1 MTEARELRVPRVTLR
16 PPRADDRGP
25 FIEAL
30 RASESLHASWLD
42 PADPPAWFDRL
53 LSRSGSG
60 TDRSYLV
67 VRLRDDALVGVYNL
81 SQIVYGPLC
90 SAYLGYY
97 ALAPHAGKGYM
108 REGLTLLLAQA
119 FGTLGLHRVEAN
131 IQPGNEASLALVRGA
146 GFRREGFSPGY
157 LRIRDAWRDHE
168 RWAVTV
174 DDLRDRS
181 VPAHPAT

>member
-1 MTEARELRVPRVTLR
+1 MTEPAELRVPRVTLR
-16 PPRADDRGP
+16 PPRGGDREP
-25 FIEAL
+25 FVAAL
-30 RASESLHASWLD
+30 QASEALHASWLD

-53 LSRSGSG
+53 LGRSGSG
-60 TDRSYLV
+60 SDRSYLA
-67 VRLRDDALVGVYNL
+67 VRLEDEALVGVYNL

-97 ALAPHAGKGYM
+97 AFAPHAGKGYM
-108 REGLTLLLAQA
+108 REGMTLLLAQA

-131 IQPGNEASLALVRGA
+131 IQPGNAASLALVRGA
-146 GFRREGFSPGY
+146 GFRREGFSPRY

-174 DDLRDRS
+174 EDLRDRS
-181 VPAHPAT
+181 APIPGT